1 MNSTKYNV
9 ISNTTPI
16 IALASIEKLELLP
29 LIFNEITIAK
39 AVRDEINAGGR
50 IKVPSLETIEWIKIR
65 KNLENREEELL
76 LDLDEGEKQTILLGI
91 AAASS
96 TRCLLLIDERK
107 GRKIATSKGLRI
119 KGTLGILADAKRR
132 RLINDFKSYAFKLL
146 ENNLYY
152 DLKLIEAISREVDS
166 P

>member
-50 IKVPSLETIEWIKIR
+50 IKVPSLETIEWIKNRGTKIGGRCVKMIKCRGNGARR
-65 KNLENREEELL
+65 KKFKSGSVCGGCRVTGIPTATKKSQTLRNR
-76 LDLDEGEKQTILLGI
+76 DRGQ
-91 AAASS
+91 
-96 TRCLLLIDERK
+96 RK
-107 GRKIATSKGLRI
+107 GESI
-119 KGTLGILADAKRR
+119 
-132 RLINDFKSYAFKLL
+132 Y
-146 ENNLYY
+146 
-152 DLKLIEAISREVDS
+152 
-166 P
+166 